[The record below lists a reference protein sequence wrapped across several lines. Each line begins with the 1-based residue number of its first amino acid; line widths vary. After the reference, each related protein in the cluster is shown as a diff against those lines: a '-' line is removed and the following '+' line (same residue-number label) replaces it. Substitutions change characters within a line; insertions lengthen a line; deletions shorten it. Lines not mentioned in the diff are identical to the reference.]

1 MSGCAKCGNT
11 NEWAGYIYG
20 FCDGCAK
27 SILTAAAKRY
37 QRKANACEPKTDKRL
52 EQDIARANAAIAALA
67 TAEGRTRL
75 RVYNEPTPSPEALA
89 SFRQAVES
97 ESRRMQRALADHRLL
112 WSIYR
117 RTDKTTPYY
126 EVQPV
131 PQPQRSEPVS
141 ISTPEPELVAA

>member
-37 QRKANACEPKTDKRL
+37 QRKAKTSEPKTDKRL
-52 EQDIARANAAIAALA
+52 EQDIARAQSAIAALT
-67 TAEGRTRL
+67 TAENRILFRSF
-75 RVYNEPTPSPEALA
+75 NEPAPSPEALA
-89 SFRQAVES
+89 SFRSAVDS
-97 ESRRMQRALADHRLL
+97 ESRRMTRALTDHRLL

-117 RTDKTTPYY
+117 RTDKTAPYY
-126 EVQPV
+126 ESQPV
-131 PQPQRSEPVS
+131 AEPVS
-141 ISTPEPELVAA
+141 VRTPERELVAA